1 MGYRLAVADGACRP
15 RVPGCDSDC
24 VIVVVMAQEN
34 DTRSVV
40 TTSFHEATLVAMTSR
55 KVWIDVW

>member
-34 DTRSVV
+34 DTCSVV
-40 TTSFHEATLVAMTSR
+40 TTSFHEATQGHDQQKSV
-55 KVWIDVW
+55 D